1 METVLI
7 IGASGNVGVAAAIA
21 ALKTGRKVLAV
32 VRSQASADKL
42 FKQVGTKEG
51 ITIVEA
57 DVLSED
63 ALNGVVDQVR
73 AGKLPE
79 FQHVYAAGKCSYQLA
94 KECGS

>member
-7 IGASGNVGVAAAIA
+7 IGASGNVGVAAAIS

-32 VRSQASADKL
+32 VRSQESAQKL

-73 AGKLPE
+73 SGKLPD
-79 FQHVYAAGKCSYQLA
+79 FQHVYAAGKCPSLLA
-94 KECGS
+94 ETGGR

>member
-57 DVLSED
+57 DVLSEE

-73 AGKLPE
+73 AGRLPE
-79 FQHVYAAGKCSYQLA
+79 FQHVYAAGKEPYQLVE
-94 KECGS
+94 KGGG

>member
-7 IGASGNVGVAAAIA
+7 IGASGNVGVAASIS

-32 VRSQASADKL
+32 VRSQASAEKL

-57 DVLSED
+57 DILSED

-73 AGKLPE
+73 AGKLPD
-79 FQHVYAAGKCSYQLA
+79 FQHVYAAGK
-94 KECGS
+94 